1 MTKAPAAIS
10 PHDATTEC
18 TAAREQ
24 PHSLQLR
31 KTGLS
36 NKDLVQPKTNQL
48 ITGREEGWQLGPLV
62 LHSFYFSVLADQ

>member
-1 MTKAPAAIS
+1 MTKARAVTS
-10 PHDATTEC
+10 PHNATAEC
-18 TAAREQ
+18 TTAREQ

-48 ITGREEGWQLGPLV
+48 ITGREEGWQLGPLG